1 MQTLKKKN
9 EEKIGGGPK
18 KKKKVEGDQRK
29 KVGYGKGEVGEK
41 LSGKVWLAIRS
52 TSAIGSKKQR
62 NAERKNMA
70 SHTKYL
76 GNTKKTGTGKDKLL
90 CRQDTSSLRARRTS
104 CTLVQ

>member
-62 NAERKNMA
+62 NAERKNTA

-76 GNTKKTGTGKDKLL
+76 GNTKTLEQARMNSCADKT
-90 CRQDTSSLRARRTS
+90 LRAFGPGGQA
-104 CTLVQ
+104 VP